1 MDGISRSMTVVA
13 RDVDDYQRFVFDK
26 LSKLPNMATYRSTL
40 IMRTVKHNYGPAS
53 LILRGIGK
61 SRSKSDLAMRLK
73 LTQWLASALAIGGT
87 AFLATLA
94 EGQTDSVRER
104 ALGPVQVIQQPEES
118 KELTGKERLGN
129 KWMDEQRVD
138 NCKVPIDKRGTK
150 PRPDTCSHA
159 PAE

>member
-1 MDGISRSMTVVA
+1 
-13 RDVDDYQRFVFDK
+13 
-26 LSKLPNMATYRSTL
+26 
-40 IMRTVKHNYGPAS
+40 
-53 LILRGIGK
+53 
-61 SRSKSDLAMRLK
+61 MRLK

-87 AFLATLA
+87 AFLATLT
-94 EGQTDSVRER
+94 EGQTDSMRER
-104 ALGPVQVIQQPEES
+104 ALGPVQVIQPPEEP
-118 KELTGKERLGN
+118 KVLTGKERLGN